1 MLYPGGRYAR
11 FLFVGKVWMQ
21 MTMGA
26 SMGRGKGG
34 GGDIGGVEDGLGR
47 HYEEIEL
54 VEEQLDVG

>member
-26 SMGRGKGG
+26 SVGRGKR
-34 GGDIGGVEDGLGR
+34 GDIQGINGGVGG
-47 HYEEIEL
+47 HYEETEL